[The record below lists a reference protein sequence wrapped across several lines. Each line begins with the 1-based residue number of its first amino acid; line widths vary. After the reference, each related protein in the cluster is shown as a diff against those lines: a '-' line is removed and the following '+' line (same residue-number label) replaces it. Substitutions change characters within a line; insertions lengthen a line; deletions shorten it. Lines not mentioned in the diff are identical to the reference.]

1 MRRLYLATILTFL
14 SFAIFAQT
22 KTIVGI
28 MPFNTSSGNN
38 DRLYNVYYNQNNEK
52 NIVAIQDA
60 VSDAFLNAKRFTL
73 VEREKMNLITGE
85 KKNQQ
90 GEDYIDGQ
98 TVEQSKS
105 LGASYIVT
113 GNVTEASFEE
123 QNNSI
128 GYGGLS
134 ISSRKAKISF
144 NIKVIDV
151 STGEIMASEKFSSE
165 AKGKN
170 GFDNALN
177 IIKPNIEK
185 FIKDNFKITVS
196 IASVEEKNATNE
208 ATKVLISG
216 GTGIGLKPQMTLKV
230 FEVAILTVDG
240 RKIPRK
246 KEVGQIVVE
255 KVEDENFSIC
265 KVTSGGA
272 LIASKLEGGTNLK
285 CEIIAE

>member
-1 MRRLYLATILTFL
+1 MKNLYLTTILALLTI
-14 SFAIFAQT
+14 ATFAQT

-28 MPFNTSSGNN
+28 MPFNSPTNN
-38 DRLYNVYYNQNNEK
+38 DGYYNQRDNQNK
-52 NIVAIQDA
+52 NVIAIQDA

-73 VEREKMNLITGE
+73 VEREKMALIKGE

-90 GEDYIDGQ
+90 SEDYIDGQ

-105 LGASYIVT
+105 MGASYIVT

-123 QNNSI
+123 QNQSL

-134 ISSRKAKISF
+134 IPSRKAVISF

-151 STGEIMASEKFSSE
+151 STGEIMASERFSSE

-170 GFDNALN
+170 GFDDALN

-185 FIKDNFKITVS
+185 FIKGNFKITIS
-196 IASVEEKNATNE
+196 IANIEEKNATNE

-216 GTGIGLKPQMTLKV
+216 GTGIGLKPQSVLKV
-230 FEVAILTVDG
+230 FELTTLTVDG
-240 RKIPRK
+240 RKISRRK
-246 KEVGQIVVE
+246 EIAQIMVE
-255 KVEDENFSIC
+255 NVEDENFSIC
-265 KVTSGGA
+265 KVISGGA
-272 LIASKLEGGTNLK
+272 TITTRTEAGANLK
-285 CEIIAE
+285 CEIITE